1 MFFRCEGKK
10 SSVPIVWLHDY
21 HLMLAA
27 NTIRDSAVEEGFS
40 IRYTLN
46 LFYGKDSALGRH

>member
-46 LFYGKDSALGRH
+46 LFYRKDSVLGRL